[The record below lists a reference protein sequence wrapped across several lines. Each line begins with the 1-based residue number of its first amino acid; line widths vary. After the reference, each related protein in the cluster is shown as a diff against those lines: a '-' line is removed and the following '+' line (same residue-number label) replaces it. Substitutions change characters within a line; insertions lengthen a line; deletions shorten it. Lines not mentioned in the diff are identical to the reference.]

1 MASFTDAISTFNP
14 YVSQL
19 PVIEEMSKVGMERQG
34 KYDQGIQKIQGQ
46 IDNVAGMDVIKGEHK
61 AYLQTKLNELG
72 SNLKKVAA
80 SDFSNFQLVNSVGG
94 MASQII
100 KDPTIEGAVY
110 STQKFRKEQ
119 AKQEAAQKAGKSS
132 PENEWYFNNQF
143 QSWLGNKDINS
154 RFNGEY
160 VQYTDVNKKLND
172 VVDKVHEADNSID
185 QPNMRDA
192 QGNTLYYKT
201 VEVTDAKGK
210 KVPQTTV
217 STDPQSGGQTR
228 IDDVMLRIKTK
239 GKSAEKILNTFYDNL
254 DENDKRQL
262 MITGAYHYK
271 GATADTFKKDI
282 IGNYDANKKILSD
295 AIVDMSVEL
304 VSNTK
309 LTTVQK
315 AEITANIGKLNKKLS
330 SGTLEAGLQKDL
342 SGINNIPNIEDYKGK
357 LYSQKYLTKF
367 AQDRAYQDKQTEL
380 LTNPYFQAD
389 MEKKTLQFRY
399 DDANRQQK
407 NFNAD
412 YALKVKN
419 AEFEHLKWETE
430 QTNKAAE
437 KLLNAP
443 VVTPGAISTDI
454 DTPSLGKLNTTI
466 EATQKAI
473 NNLNADY
480 ANTLFPNITNVDEK
494 KGAIAKL
501 VQEYTLNPKVS
512 TSPAMTEYLE
522 RRRAFDIKLG
532 QQQGLYSSAA
542 KESSMFDKQI
552 DQYLAGKSGIINTKT
567 GKQLFSSKDLFIVDS
582 DFADFG
588 GRASPSYGSVASS
601 GMGKTFNEVG
611 FLNKY
616 KGTPQENIA
625 IAFLKRRKGQPLTS
639 TEQVVVDQARTIGE
653 EVSPIVKNLINQKLT
668 FETNYLN
675 ARMPERQ
682 TQIGTISASNKQ
694 DNDRIGQLIGTKLQ
708 QATELGGVNVRDK
721 EDFNAATIEKVRK
734 DPNATYTIQKK
745 YDGSANLI
753 MNGAGV
759 RQVVPM
765 DSGEFAAF
773 FPKYAVSNPI
783 NEIKYAVLASPNHTT
798 NLKGGAD
805 GSNAINA
812 YMSGHDI
819 PGLANT
825 AIAPLV
831 RLDVEGSPNN
841 DGGDHDKFVVRMY
854 AYDGNVWKTTTL
866 NQQRYV
872 TEDGITA
879 IINNIG
885 THTYDDVLKQTK

>member
-1 MASFTDAISTFNP
+1 M
-14 YVSQL
+14 
-19 PVIEEMSKVGMERQG
+19 GMEKQA

-46 IDNVAGMDVIKGEHK
+46 IDNVAGMDIIKGEHK

-94 MASQII
+94 MATQII

-143 QSWLGNKDINS
+143 QSWLGNKDINN

-172 VVDKVHEADNSID
+172 VMDKVHEADNSID

-201 VEVTDAKGK
+201 VETKDPKTGT

-228 IDDVMLRIKTK
+228 VDDVMLRIKTK

-254 DENDKRQL
+254 DENDKKQL
-262 MITGAYHYK
+262 MITGAYHYR

-282 IGNYDANKKILSD
+282 VGNYDANKKILSD
-295 AIVDMSVEL
+295 ALADMSVEL
-304 VSNTK
+304 ASNAK

-315 AEITANIGKLNKKLS
+315 AEITANINKINTKLS
-330 SGTLEAGLQKDL
+330 SGVLEEGLQKDL
-342 SGINNIPNIEDYKGK
+342 SGIDHISNIEDYKGK
-357 LYSQKYLTKF
+357 LYSQTHLTKF
-367 AQDRAYQDKQTEL
+367 AQDRSYQDKQLEL

-389 MEKKTLQFRY
+389 MEKKNLQFKY
-399 DDANRQQK
+399 DNANREQG
-407 NFNAD
+407 NFNAT
-412 YALKVKN
+412 YALQVKN
-419 AEFEHLKWETE
+419 AEFEHLKWATE
-430 QTNKAAE
+430 QTNKAAD
-437 KLLNAP
+437 KLLTAP
-443 VVTPGAISTDI
+443 VTTPGAISTSI
-454 DTPSLGKLNTTI
+454 DTPSLSKLDVKI
-466 EATQKAI
+466 KATKGAI
-473 NNLNADY
+473 DNLNAQY
-480 ANTLFPNITNVDEK
+480 ANTLFPNITDVVTKQKSID
-494 KGAIAKL
+494 KL
-501 VQEYTLNPKVS
+501 VQDYTLNPKVA
-512 TSPAMTEYLE
+512 TNPAMTEYLE

-532 QQQGLYSSAA
+532 QQQGLYAAA
-542 KESSMFDKQI
+542 KDASGVFDKEI
-552 DQYLAGKSGIINTKT
+552 DKNLAAQPGIVNTKT
-567 GKQLFSSKDLFIVDS
+567 GKEIFSAKDLFKVDS
-582 DFADFG
+582 DFENFAG
-588 GRASPSYGSVASS
+588 KASPSYGSVASS
-601 GMGKTFNEVG
+601 GMGQKFDEIG

-625 IAFLKRRKGQPLTS
+625 IAFVKRRKGQPLTT
-639 TEQVVVDQARTIGE
+639 TEQVVVDQARTIGKK
-653 EVSPIVKNLINQKLT
+653 VSPIVKNLINQQLT
-668 FETNYLN
+668 FQSDYLN

-682 TQIGTISASNKQ
+682 TQIGTISMSNEQ
-694 DNDRIGQLIGTKLQ
+694 DNDRVEQLIGNKLID
-708 QATELGGVNVRDK
+708 AKRLGGVDVRNK
-721 EDFNAATIEKVRK
+721 GDFNEATIEKIRK
-734 DPNATYTIQKK
+734 DPKAIYTIEKK

-753 MNGAGV
+753 INGAGTS
-759 RQVVPM
+759 QVVPM
-765 DSGEFAAF
+765 NASEFASF

-798 NLKGGAD
+798 NLKGGDD

-831 RLDVEGSPNN
+831 RLDVEGSPYN
-841 DGGDHDKFVVRMY
+841 DGGANDKFVVRMY

-872 TEDGITA
+872 TEDGIKA
-879 IINNIG
+879 IIDNIG
-885 THTYDDVLKQTK
+885 THTVDDVLKQTK

>member
-1 MASFTDAISTFNP
+1 M
-14 YVSQL
+14 
-19 PVIEEMSKVGMERQG
+19 GMERQG

-185 QPNMRDA
+185 QTNMRDA

-210 KVPQTTV
+210 KIPQTTV

-228 IDDVMLRIKTK
+228 VDDVMLRIKTK

-282 IGNYDANKKILSD
+282 IGNYDATKKMLSD
-295 AIVDMSVEL
+295 AVVDMSVEL
-304 VSNTK
+304 ASNTK

-330 SGTLEAGLQKDL
+330 SGALEAGLQKDL
-342 SGINNIPNIEDYKGK
+342 SGLDNIPNIEDYKGK

-407 NFNAD
+407 NFNAT
-412 YALKVKN
+412 YALQVKN
-419 AEFEHLKWETE
+419 AEFEHLKWATE
-430 QTNKAAE
+430 QTNKAAD
-437 KLLNAP
+437 KLSTAP
-443 VVTPGAISTDI
+443 VVTPGALSTDI

-501 VQEYTLNPKVS
+501 VQDYTLNPKVS

-532 QQQGLYSSAA
+532 QQQGLYSAAKDLSGKMFDSVIEKTLKGQKGIVDGRTGKELFSAA
-542 KESSMFDKQI
+542 ELFEIDNAVTNAYKTTPIYVSS
-552 DQYLAGKSGIINTKT
+552 
-567 GKQLFSSKDLFIVDS
+567 
-582 DFADFG
+582 FG
-588 GRASPSYGSVASS
+588 GTTGGQTTFDSASVLNQFKGTKLESVANAYL
-601 GMGKTFNEVG
+601 K
-611 FLNKY
+611 KY
-616 KGTPQENIA
+616 Q
-625 IAFLKRRKGQPLTS
+625 GQPLS
-639 TEQVVVDQARTIGE
+639 SSEQIIIDRSRTIGGLMTPVLGE
-653 EVSPIVKNLINQKLT
+653 TIKKKLA
-668 FETNYLN
+668 FEADYLN
-675 ARMPERQ
+675 TRMPERQ

-798 NLKGGAD
+798 NLKGGDD

-872 TEDGITA
+872 TEDGIKA